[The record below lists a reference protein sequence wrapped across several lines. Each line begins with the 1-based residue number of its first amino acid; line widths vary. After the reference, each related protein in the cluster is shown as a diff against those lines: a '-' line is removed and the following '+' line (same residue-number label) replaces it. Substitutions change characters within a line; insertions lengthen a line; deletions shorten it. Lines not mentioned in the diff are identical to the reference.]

1 MRRVILL
8 LAMSL
13 HLVFSSKDWREKDV
27 LEYTDKDFDLL
38 GKQAKEA
45 TAVSRIF
52 LSYLVDKAQN

>member
-13 HLVFSSKDWREKDV
+13 HLLFSSKDWREKDV

-38 GKQAKEA
+38 GKLALEA
-45 TAVSRIF
+45 NAVSRAF
-52 LSYLVDKAQN
+52 FQY

>member
-13 HLVFSSKDWREKDV
+13 HLISSSKDWRDKDV

-38 GKQAKEA
+38 GKQASEA
-45 TAVSRIF
+45 NDVSRTC
-52 LSYLVDKAQN
+52 LSHFVDKAQN

>member
-1 MRRVILL
+1 
-8 LAMSL
+8 MSL
-13 HLVFSSKDWREKDV
+13 HLVSSSKDWREKDV